1 MSEYWGPYITY
12 FLLGDVYDGME
23 TSKTLDMPEKKRYKR
38 PSSGGVRH
46 TRRSASA
53 EMIDRE
59 DDEMMGDNE
68 NLSPARRR
76 PRRKKTHGQLSFLDL
91 VLTLMVSFNTPPWL
105 GCSVVPLLLAFCFPV
120 PI

>member
-1 MSEYWGPYITY
+1 
-12 FLLGDVYDGME
+12 ME

-38 PSSGGVRH
+38 PASGGVRH

-53 EMIDRE
+53 EVIDRE

-76 PRRKKTHGQLSFLDL
+76 PRRKKSHGQFSFFQLF
-91 VLTLMVSFNTPPWL
+91 LTLFPGSLHDTTPL
-105 GCSVVPLLLAFCFPV
+105 FVVA
-120 PI
+120 

>member
-1 MSEYWGPYITY
+1 MYYIISYNVFSKKQTTPSDYCRPKIAY

-38 PSSGGVRH
+38 PAFGGIRH

-53 EMIDRE
+53 EVIDRE
-59 DDEMMGDNE
+59 DDEMMGDTE

-76 PRRKKTHGQLSFLDL
+76 PRRKKSHGQLNEFL
-91 VLTLMVSFNTPPWL
+91 SISSGFF
-105 GCSVVPLLLAFCFPV
+105 A
-120 PI
+120 